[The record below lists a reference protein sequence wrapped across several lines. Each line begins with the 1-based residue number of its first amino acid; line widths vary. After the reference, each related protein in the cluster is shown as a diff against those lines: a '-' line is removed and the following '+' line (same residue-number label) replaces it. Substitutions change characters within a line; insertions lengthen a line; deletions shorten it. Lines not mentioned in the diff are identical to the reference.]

1 MAPWKMFLM
10 CFGRC
15 LTEYS
20 MSLAALNVS
29 FFMDLVAYMPFVS
42 ACSFDY
48 DEDGTHWC
56 LQCENLAV
64 DCFSG
69 LMTEKSQERVLE

>member
-1 MAPWKMFLM
+1 M
-10 CFGRC
+10 CFGRY
-15 LTEYS
+15 LTEHS

-29 FFMDLVAYMPFVS
+29 FFMDLVAFMPFVS

-48 DEDGTHWC
+48 DEDGTRWC
-56 LQCENLAV
+56 LRCENLAV

-69 LMTEKSQERVLE
+69 LMTQKSQERVLE